1 MDKPVR
7 MHILRVQKYMS
18 NMDVRANK
26 NIIFRNVHHGEMCDM
41 KSDIWVQLRNLRN
54 SFPVWLAICSF

>member
-1 MDKPVR
+1 

-41 KSDIWVQLRNLRN
+41 KSDI
-54 SFPVWLAICSF
+54 